1 MILLGVLFFMLS
13 FAAFFR
19 IVQCLVNCIQVKIWS
34 LLSLSIT
41 LPTASATVFLCYIL
55 LQAGKVFYTD
65 ISTCQPRAATFSD
78 NAMCLYFH
86 GGRLFMCHNL
96 LQVGHE
102 KYN

>member
-19 IVQCLVNCIQVKIWS
+19 IVQCLANCIQVKIWS